1 MSRAGQWLADTI
13 LPPDVVKASGQAGRL
28 RIARHGACIGFQ
40 YSNRFQPG
48 KRRAGLVRRR
58 PDILVTSLSD
68 RESVGVPS
76 AIAHGTTA
84 IERLAQQGKNPPYCS
99 RLITPRPPQGGS
111 GAVPCNI
118 TRHYAKWPHAALV
131 NAATSHNAALCVN
144 GPEGVPQ
151 TPPGL
156 CVVRLRRV
164 GFDLSKVAS
173 RFIRSPARPVSQSK
187 GAPARANPRAV
198 FRPPFACLP
207 PVRPQGAPPIKAVRA
222 SGLAGDG

>member
-1 MSRAGQWLADTI
+1 MAYGHGAALD
-13 LPPDVVKASGQAGRL
+13 DVEASGQRGWL

-40 YSNRFQPG
+40 YSNRFQPC
-48 KRRAGLVRRR
+48 KRRAGLVRCR
-58 PDILVTSLSD
+58 PDILVTSFSD
-68 RESVGVPS
+68 RERVGVPS
-76 AIAHGTTA
+76 AIAHGTTPF
-84 IERLAQQGKNPPYCS
+84 ERLAQQGKPPPYCPM
-99 RLITPRPPQGGS
+99 LITPKPPQGGC
-111 GAVPCNI
+111 GAVPRNI
-118 TRHYAKWPHAALV
+118 TRHYAKWPHARTSLV

-187 GAPARANPRAV
+187 GATARANPRAV

-207 PVRPQGAPPIKAVRA
+207 PVRPQGAPPIKAIRA